1 MMNHTQAIWLGLVQ
15 GLTEFLPVSS
25 SGHLVLGQ
33 SLLGLKEPV
42 LLFDICV
49 HVGTCWPPFSLSF
62 GQTYGP
68 LCGDFGPQTARDA
81 TGRRLLFLIVA
92 GSMPTAA
99 LGLLFKDLFESLF
112 ASTAAVGAALLITGF
127 FLLLTRLAPAGNRTV
142 QTTGVA
148 RALVVGLAQ
157 GLAITP
163 GISRSGITISV
174 GLLLGMDRR
183 LAAHYSFL
191 LSIPAIL
198 GALLLQVMHLNP
210 QTDVNLSVLLTGG
223 LVAALSGYFAL
234 NILLRVVRAGAL
246 HWFAPYCWALGLVAL
261 ALSYWG

>member
-1 MMNHTQAIWLGLVQ
+1 MLNHTQAIWLGLVQ

-33 SLLGLKEPV
+33 SLLGLKGPV

-49 HVGTCWPPFSLSF
+49 HVGTLAAVFVVFRSDIWSIVRGLWATDRE
-62 GQTYGP
+62 G
-68 LCGDFGPQTARDA
+68 R

-92 GSMPTAA
+92 GSIPTAA

-112 ASTAAVGAALLITGF
+112 ASTAAVGAALLLTGL
-127 FLLLTRLAPAGNRTV
+127 FLLLTRLAPVGNRTV
-142 QTTGVA
+142 QTTGAA

-198 GALLLQVMHLNP
+198 GALLLQIMHLNP
-210 QTDVNLSVLLTGG
+210 QTDVSLSVLLTGG

-261 ALSYWG
+261 AFSYWG